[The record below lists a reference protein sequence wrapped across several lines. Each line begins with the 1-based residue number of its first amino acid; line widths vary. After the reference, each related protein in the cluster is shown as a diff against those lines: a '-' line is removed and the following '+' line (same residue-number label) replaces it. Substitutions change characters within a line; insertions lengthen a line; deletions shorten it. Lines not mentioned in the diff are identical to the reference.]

1 MKARIV
7 FLPGDGIGPEVLGE
21 ARRVLETVE
30 RVYGHSFEIVEGDI
44 GVTALKNAGDP
55 LPEATRKLCLTGD
68 AVMLGAVGGPAGEA
82 YEGRTPEAGL
92 LDLRKLLGNYAN
104 LRPVVASEALAGHSP
119 LRPELIHGV
128 DLLVVRELLGGIYF
142 GKPSDTI
149 DGVARDTEVYS
160 EQEVRRIA
168 EVAFSTARLRRNKVT
183 SVDKA
188 NVLES
193 SRLWRRVAT
202 EVASR
207 YADVTFEN
215 MLVDNCAM
223 QLVANPSQ
231 FDVIL
236 TSNMF
241 GDILSDEASVLTG
254 SLGML
259 PSASTGGEIGLFE
272 PVHGSAPDIAGTAKA
287 NPIGAIL
294 SVAMMLELGLGLSD
308 EGASVR
314 QGVERAFSE
323 GYRTADLESGAAGE
337 IHASTSDMGRAV
349 AEGMKAPV

>member
-21 ARRVLETVE
+21 ARRVLDAIE
-30 RVYGHSFEIVEGDI
+30 RAFGHSFEIVEGEI
-44 GVTALKNAGDP
+44 GVKAIDNSADP

-68 AVMLGAVGGPAGEA
+68 AVMLGAVGGPAGTSTK
-82 YEGRTPEAGL
+82 GRRPEAGL

-104 LRPVVASEALAGHSP
+104 LRPVVALDALAGHSP
-119 LRPELIHGV
+119 LRPELIRGV
-128 DLLVVRELLGGIYF
+128 DVLVVRELLGGIYF

-149 DGVARDTEVYS
+149 NGVARDTEVYS
-160 EQEVRRIA
+160 EDEVRRISVTA
-168 EVAFSTARLRRNKVT
+168 LDTARLRRKKVT

-193 SRLWRRVAT
+193 SRLWRRIAEDVAKD
-202 EVASR
+202 
-207 YADVTFEN
+207 YPDVTFEN

-231 FDVIL
+231 FDTIL

-259 PSASTGGEIGLFE
+259 PSGSIGGKIGLYE
-272 PVHGSAPDIAGTAKA
+272 PVHGSAPDIAGQGLA

-294 SVAMMLELGLGLSD
+294 SVAMMLELSFSLPE
-308 EGASVR
+308 EGAAVR
-314 QGVERAFSE
+314 QGVDRALSE
-323 GYRTADLESGAAGE
+323 GYRTADLRSGADGE
-337 IHASTSDMGRAV
+337 IAASTLEIGKAIV
-349 AEGMKAPV
+349 EGMKAPT